1 MPPQKTSL
9 REDIHSTQAAM
20 EPPPPQK
27 KQRQQ
32 QQQQKTTKE
41 DADGEDVP
49 EPVQTVTKEMM
60 AETTYEVR
68 DGTATRALPLLI

>member
-1 MPPQKTSL
+1 
-9 REDIHSTQAAM
+9 M
-20 EPPPPQK
+20 EPPPPPK

-32 QQQQKTTKE
+32 QKSTKE

-60 AETTYEVR
+60 AETSYEVR
-68 DGTATRALPLLI
+68 DGTGTRAPSLLI